1 MFIISIST
9 LVLSNFKTIL
19 MKSFALWNIFSEKQI
34 TTKQNKQKLNQTK
47 PKYQPTNQGID
58 DSGVKCQKSSQTQ
71 KLIRFYL
78 FKSTIL

>member
-1 MFIISIST
+1 MLIISIST

-47 PKYQPTNQGID
+47 PKYQPT
-58 DSGVKCQKSSQTQ
+58 
-71 KLIRFYL
+71 RE
-78 FKSTIL
+78 